1 MKKRLVSPSLLSA
14 VLTTFAVLAGVGSPS
29 FAQTAAQPDAWPQR
43 SVRLVVPFPPGGGTD
58 AVARA
63 LGQKLATRL
72 GQPVVIDNKP
82 GASTIIGTDSV
93 VKAEPDG
100 YTLLVSGSTSYTVNA
115 ALRPKLPYDPLKDL
129 APVAI
134 IARAPLVV
142 VVSATSPYKDLAGL
156 LAAAKAAPKT
166 INYATFGSGSA
177 PHLVGA
183 LIEQAADVRLQD
195 VPYRG
200 SAQAMMGL
208 IGGEIQ
214 MAIDTVASA
223 APHVRSGKLRALAI
237 AGNERAR
244 ALPTVPTVQELKLPD
259 AAFDGWYAV
268 AAPART
274 PAPIVDK
281 LLKEVEA
288 ALRDPQ
294 LQEQIR
300 AQGMEPVFIGPK
312 AMHAAM
318 DNEIGRYRALAHRAK
333 IVVD

>member
-1 MKKRLVSPSLLSA
+1 MKSLVQASLLSA
-14 VLTTFAVLAGVGSPS
+14 ALATLASIASVSH
-29 FAQTAAQPDAWPQR
+29 AQTSAPTDMWPER
-43 SVRLVVPFPPGGGTD
+43 AVRVVVPFPPGGGTD

-63 LGQKLATRL
+63 LSQKLSARL
-72 GQPVVIDNKP
+72 GKPVVVDNKP
-82 GASTIIGTDSV
+82 GASTIIGTDNV

-115 ALRPKLPYDPLKDL
+115 ALRHKLPYDPLKDL

-142 VVSATSPYKDLAGL
+142 VVNAASPYKDLGSL

-166 INYATFGSGSA
+166 IHYATFGSGSA

-183 LIEQAADVRLQD
+183 LLEQAAGVRLQD

-244 ALPTVPTVQELKLPD
+244 ALPGIPTVQELKLPE

-268 AAPART
+268 AAPSRT
-274 PAPIVDK
+274 PAPVVDK
-281 LLKEVEA
+281 LMKEVEA
-288 ALRDPQ
+288 AMCDTH

-300 AQGMEPVFIGPK
+300 AQGMEPVFVGPK
-312 AMHAAM
+312 AMRAAM
-318 DNEIGRYRALAHRAK
+318 EDEIGRYRALAHRAQ
-333 IVVD
+333 IVVE

>member
-1 MKKRLVSPSLLSA
+1 MKRLVRASLLSA
-14 VLTTFAVLAGVGSPS
+14 ALAAFASACIPALAQMASP
-29 FAQTAAQPDAWPQR
+29 TEAWPQR
-43 SVRLVVPFPPGGGTD
+43 AVRLVVPFPPGGGTD

-63 LGQKLATRL
+63 LGQTLSTRL
-72 GQPVVIDNKP
+72 GKPVVVDNKP

-134 IARAPLVV
+134 VARAPLVV
-142 VVSATSPYKDLAGL
+142 VVRADSPHKDLTSL

-166 INYATFGSGSA
+166 VNYATFGSGSA

-183 LIEQAADVRLQD
+183 LLEQAAGVRLQD

-214 MAIDTVASA
+214 MAVDTVASA
-223 APHVRSGKLRALAI
+223 APHVQSGKLRALAI
-237 AGNERAR
+237 AGNERSR
-244 ALPTVPTVQELKLPD
+244 ALPAVPTVRELKLPD

-274 PAPIVDK
+274 PAPVVDK
-281 LLKEVEA
+281 LVKAVEA
-288 ALRDPQ
+288 ALRDAR
-294 LQEQIR
+294 LQDQIR
-300 AQGMEPVFIGPK
+300 AQGMEPVLVGPK
-312 AMHAAM
+312 AMYAAM
-318 DNEIGRYRALAHRAK
+318 EDEIGRYRALAHRAQ
-333 IVVD
+333 IVVE

>member
-1 MKKRLVSPSLLSA
+1 MKSLVRASLLSA
-14 VLTTFAVLAGVGSPS
+14 ALTTFAALPSVSHAQAGASASVW
-29 FAQTAAQPDAWPQR
+29 PDRA
-43 SVRLVVPFPPGGGTD
+43 VRVVVPFPPGGGTD

-63 LGQKLATRL
+63 LSQTLATRL
-72 GQPVVIDNKP
+72 GKPVVVDNKP
-82 GASTIIGTDSV
+82 GASTIIGTDNV

-115 ALRPKLPYDPLKDL
+115 ALRNKLPYDPLKDL

-142 VVSATSPYKDLAGL
+142 VVNAASPYKDLASL

-166 INYATFGSGSA
+166 INYATFGSGSG
-177 PHLVGA
+177 PHLAGA
-183 LIEQAADVRLQD
+183 LLEQAAGVRLQD

-244 ALPTVPTVQELKLPD
+244 ALPNVATVQELNLPE
-259 AAFDGWYAV
+259 AAFDGWYA
-268 AAPART
+268 
-274 PAPIVDK
+274 
-281 LLKEVEA
+281 KEVEA
-288 ALRDPQ
+288 AMRDPH

-312 AMHAAM
+312 AMQATM
-318 DNEIGRYRALAHRAK
+318 EDEIGRYRALAHRAQ
-333 IVVD
+333 IVVE

>member
-1 MKKRLVSPSLLSA
+1 MKRLVRASLLSVA
-14 VLTTFAVLAGVGSPS
+14 LATLASTVSVS
-29 FAQTAAQPDAWPQR
+29 HAQTAAPTDTWPQR
-43 SVRLVVPFPPGGGTD
+43 TVRIVVPFPPGGGTD

-63 LGQKLATRL
+63 LGQKLSARL
-72 GQPVVIDNKP
+72 GKPVVIDNKP

-134 IARAPLVV
+134 VARAPLVI
-142 VVSATSPYKDLAGL
+142 VVSTNSPYKEMTAL

-183 LIEQAADVRLQD
+183 LLEQAAGVRLQD

-214 MAIDTVASA
+214 FAIDTVASA
-223 APHVRSGKLRALAI
+223 APHVRAGKLRALAI

-244 ALPTVPTVQELKLPD
+244 ALPNVATVQELKLPE

-268 AAPART
+268 SAPSRT
-274 PAPIVDK
+274 PAAIVDK
-281 LLKEVEA
+281 LGKEVEA
-288 ALRDPQ
+288 AMRDTH

-300 AQGMEPVFIGPK
+300 AQSMEPVFVGPK
-312 AMHAAM
+312 AMHATM
-318 DNEIGRYRALAHRAK
+318 EDEIGRYRALAHRAQ
-333 IVVD
+333 IVVE

>member
-1 MKKRLVSPSLLSA
+1 MKSLVRVTLLSA
-14 VLTTFAVLAGVGSPS
+14 VLATLASASCFS
-29 FAQTAAQPDAWPQR
+29 FAQPAAPADAWPQR
-43 SVRLVVPFPPGGGTD
+43 AVRLVVPFPPGGGTD

-63 LGQKLATRL
+63 LGQKLSTRL
-72 GQPVVIDNKP
+72 GKPVMVDNKP
-82 GASTIIGTDSV
+82 GASTIIGTDNV

-115 ALRPKLPYDPLKDL
+115 ALRHKLPYDPLKDL

-142 VVSATSPYKDLAGL
+142 VVSSASPYKDLASL
-156 LAAAKAAPKT
+156 LAAAKATPKS

-183 LIEQAADVRLQD
+183 LLEQAAGVRLQD

-214 MAIDTVASA
+214 LAVDTVASA
-223 APHVRSGKLRALAI
+223 APHVQSGKLRALAI

-244 ALPTVPTVQELKLPD
+244 ALPTVPTVRELKLPD

-274 PAPIVDK
+274 PVPILDK
-281 LLKEVEA
+281 LVKEVEA
-288 ALRDPQ
+288 AMREVQ

-300 AQGMEPVFIGPK
+300 AQGMEPVFVGPT

-318 DNEIGRYRALAHRAK
+318 EGEIGRYRALAHRAQ
-333 IVVD
+333 IVVE

>member
-1 MKKRLVSPSLLSA
+1 MKHAPLLALLAATCTALLS
-14 VLTTFAVLAGVGSPS
+14 GPGH
-29 FAQTAAQPDAWPQR
+29 AQPPGAAADWPQR
-43 SVRLVVPFPPGGGTD
+43 SIKLVVPFPPGGGTD

-63 LGQKLATRL
+63 LAQQLGHRL
-72 GQPVVIDNKP
+72 GKPAVVDNKP
-82 GASTIIGTDSV
+82 GAATIIGTDSV

-134 IARAPLVV
+134 VARAPLVLV
-142 VVSATSPYKDLAGL
+142 VNANAPYKDLAAL
-156 LAAAKAAPKT
+156 VAAAKAQPKSVT
-166 INYATFGSGSA
+166 YATFGSGSA

-183 LIEQAADVRLQD
+183 LLEQAAGVRLQD

-214 MAIDTVASA
+214 FAIDTVASA
-223 APHVRSGKLRALAI
+223 APHVRAGKLRALAI

-244 ALPTVPTVQELKLPD
+244 ALPSVPTLVELKLPD
-259 AAFDGWYAV
+259 AAFNGWYAI

-274 PAPIVDK
+274 PAPVLAK
-281 LLKEVEA
+281 LSKEVEA
-288 ALRDPQ
+288 SMREPA

-300 AQGMEPVFIGPK
+300 NQGMEPVFIG
-312 AMHAAM
+312 AQRMAAVM
-318 DNEIGRYRALAHRAK
+318 DDEIGRYRALAHRAQ

>member
-1 MKKRLVSPSLLSA
+1 MKRLVRASLLSVA
-14 VLTTFAVLAGVGSPS
+14 LAAFASACIPAL
-29 FAQTAAQPDAWPQR
+29 AQTASPTEAWPQR
-43 SVRLVVPFPPGGGTD
+43 ALRLVVPFPPGGGTD

-63 LGQKLATRL
+63 LGQTLSARL
-72 GQPVVIDNKP
+72 GKPVVVDNKP

-134 IARAPLVV
+134 VARAPLVV
-142 VVSATSPYKDLAGL
+142 VVRADSPHKDLASL
-156 LAAAKAAPKT
+156 LAAAKVAPKT
-166 INYATFGSGSA
+166 VNYATFGSGSA

-183 LIEQAADVRLQD
+183 LLEQAASVRLQD

-214 MAIDTVASA
+214 MAVDTVASA
-223 APHVRSGKLRALAI
+223 APHVQSGKLRALAI

-244 ALPTVPTVQELKLPD
+244 ALPTVPTVRELRLPD

-274 PAPIVDK
+274 PAPVVDK
-281 LLKEVEA
+281 LVKAVEA
-288 ALRDPQ
+288 ALRDAR

-300 AQGMEPVFIGPK
+300 AQGMEPVLLGPK

-318 DNEIGRYRALAHRAK
+318 EDEIGRYRALAHRAQ
-333 IVVD
+333 IVVE

>member
-1 MKKRLVSPSLLSA
+1 MKKFARTSLLCA
-14 VLTTFAVLAGVGSPS
+14 ALTALASVAGMAH
-29 FAQTAAQPDAWPQR
+29 AQTQASSSAWPDR
-43 SVRLVVPFPPGGGTD
+43 AVRVVVPFPPGGGTD

-63 LGQKLATRL
+63 VSQKLSDRL
-72 GQPVVIDNKP
+72 GKPVVVDNKP
-82 GASTIIGTDSV
+82 GAATIIGTDHV

-100 YTLLVSGSTSYTVNA
+100 YTLLISGSTSYTVNA
-115 ALRPKLPYDPLKDL
+115 ALRNKLPYDPLKDL

-134 IARAPLVV
+134 VARAPLVV
-142 VVSATSPYKDLAGL
+142 VVNSASPYKDLASL
-156 LAAAKAAPKT
+156 LAAAKAAPQT

-183 LIEQAADVRLQD
+183 LLEQTAGVRLQD

-214 MAIDTVASA
+214 MAIDTVVSA

-244 ALPTVPTVQELKLPD
+244 ALPTVPTVRELNLPE

-268 AAPART
+268 SAPSQT
-274 PAPIVDK
+274 PASIVSK
-281 LLKEVEA
+281 LGKEVEEA
-288 ALRDPQ
+288 MRDDKLR
-294 LQEQIR
+294 EQIR
-300 AQGMEPVFIGPK
+300 SAGMEPVFIGPK
-312 AMHAAM
+312 AMHATM
-318 DNEIGRYRALAHRAK
+318 EDEIGRYRALAHRAK
-333 IVVD
+333 IVVE

>member
-1 MKKRLVSPSLLSA
+1 MKHLVRASLLSA
-14 VLTTFAVLAGVGSPS
+14 ALAALASVSNLS
-29 FAQTAAQPDAWPQR
+29 HAQTTAPSDAWPQR
-43 SVRLVVPFPPGGGTD
+43 SVRVVVPFPPGGGTD

-63 LGQKLATRL
+63 LGQKLPARL
-72 GQPVVIDNKP
+72 GQPVVTDNKP
-82 GASTIIGTDSV
+82 GASTIIGTETV
-93 VKAEPDG
+93 VKADPDG

-134 IARAPLVV
+134 VARAPLVIV
-142 VVSATSPYKDLAGL
+142 VNANSPYKDLAAL
-156 LAAAKAAPKT
+156 MAAAKAAPKT
-166 INYATFGSGSA
+166 INYATVGSGSA

-183 LIEQAADVRLQD
+183 LLEQAADVRLQD

-244 ALPTVPTVQELKLPD
+244 ALPSVPTVVEQKLPD

-281 LLKEVEA
+281 LIKEVEA
-288 ALRDPQ
+288 ALRDPH

-300 AQGMEPVFIGPK
+300 AQGMEPVFVGPK
-312 AMHAAM
+312 AMHTAM

-333 IVVD
+333 IVVE

>member
-1 MKKRLVSPSLLSA
+1 MKRLVRASLLSA
-14 VLTTFAVLAGVGSPS
+14 ALAALASASIPAL
-29 FAQTAAQPDAWPQR
+29 AQTASPAEAWPQR
-43 SVRLVVPFPPGGGTD
+43 ALRVVVPFPPGGGTD

-63 LGQKLATRL
+63 LGQTLSTRL
-72 GQPVVIDNKP
+72 GKPVVVDNKP

-134 IARAPLVV
+134 VARAPLVV
-142 VVSATSPYKDLAGL
+142 VVRADSPHKDLTSL

-166 INYATFGSGSA
+166 VNYATFGSGSA

-183 LIEQAADVRLQD
+183 LLEQAAGVRLQD

-214 MAIDTVASA
+214 MAVDTVASA
-223 APHVRSGKLRALAI
+223 APHVQSGKLRALAI

-244 ALPTVPTVQELKLPD
+244 ALPAVPTVRELKLPD

-274 PAPIVDK
+274 PAPVVDK
-281 LLKEVEA
+281 LVKAVEA
-288 ALRDPQ
+288 ALRDAR
-294 LQEQIR
+294 LQDQIR
-300 AQGMEPVFIGPK
+300 AQGMEPVLVGPK

-318 DNEIGRYRALAHRAK
+318 EDEIGRYRALAHRAQ
-333 IVVD
+333 IVVE

>member
-1 MKKRLVSPSLLSA
+1 MKRLVRASLLSA
-14 VLTTFAVLAGVGSPS
+14 ALAAFASACIPALAQMASP
-29 FAQTAAQPDAWPQR
+29 TEAWPQR
-43 SVRLVVPFPPGGGTD
+43 AVRLVVPFPPGGGTD

-63 LGQKLATRL
+63 LGQTLSTRL
-72 GQPVVIDNKP
+72 GKPVVVDNKP

-134 IARAPLVV
+134 VARAPLVV
-142 VVSATSPYKDLAGL
+142 VVRADSPHKDLTSL

-166 INYATFGSGSA
+166 VNYATFGSGSA

-183 LIEQAADVRLQD
+183 LLEQAAGVRLQD

-214 MAIDTVASA
+214 MAVDTVASA
-223 APHVRSGKLRALAI
+223 APHVQSGKLRALAI

-244 ALPTVPTVQELKLPD
+244 ALPAVPTVRELKLPD

-274 PAPIVDK
+274 PAPVVDK
-281 LLKEVEA
+281 LVKAVEA
-288 ALRDPQ
+288 ALRDAR
-294 LQEQIR
+294 LQDQIR
-300 AQGMEPVFIGPK
+300 AQGMEPVLVGPK

-318 DNEIGRYRALAHRAK
+318 EDEIGRYRALAHRSQ
-333 IVVD
+333 IVVE

>member
-1 MKKRLVSPSLLSA
+1 MKRNHFLALGAAACAALLSG
-14 VLTTFAVLAGVGSPS
+14 AGPAH
-29 FAQTAAQPDAWPQR
+29 AQGAGTAGWPQR
-43 SVRLVVPFPPGGGTD
+43 TVKLAVPFPPGGGTD

-63 LGQKLATRL
+63 LAQQLAQRL
-72 GQPVVIDNKP
+72 GQPTVVDNKP

-100 YTLLVSGSTSYTVNA
+100 HTLLVSGSTSYTVNA

-134 IARAPLVV
+134 VARAPLVLV
-142 VVSATSPYKDLAGL
+142 VNASAPYKDLAAL
-156 LAAAKAAPKT
+156 LAAAKAQPKSVH
-166 INYATFGSGSA
+166 YATFGSGSA

-183 LIEQAADVRLQD
+183 LLEQAAGVRLQD

-200 SAQAMMGL
+200 SAQAMIGL
-208 IGGEIQ
+208 LGGEIQ
-214 MAIDTVASA
+214 FAIDTVASA
-223 APHVRSGKLRALAI
+223 APHVRAGKLRALAI

-244 ALPTVPTVQELKLPD
+244 ALPGVPTVVELQLPG
-259 AAFDGWYAV
+259 AVFDGWYAI

-274 PAPIVDK
+274 PAPVLAQLAK
-281 LLKEVEA
+281 AVEA
-288 ALRDPQ
+288 SLREPH

-300 AQGMEPVFIGPK
+300 NQGMEPVFIG
-312 AMHAAM
+312 AQRMAAIM
-318 DNEIGRYRALAHRAK
+318 DDEIGRYRALAHRAQ

>member
-1 MKKRLVSPSLLSA
+1 MKRFARAALLCSVLAAFAGTFSPSW
-14 VLTTFAVLAGVGSPS
+14 
-29 FAQTAAQPDAWPQR
+29 AQTAAPDVWPQR
-43 SVRLVVPFPPGGGTD
+43 PVRLVVPFPPGGGTD

-63 LGQKLATRL
+63 LGQKLSARL

-82 GASTIIGTDSV
+82 GASTIIGTESV

-115 ALRPKLPYDPLKDL
+115 ALRHKLPYDPLKDL
-129 APVAI
+129 APVAL
-134 IARAPLVV
+134 IARAPLVIV
-142 VVSATSPYKDLAGL
+142 VNAASPYKELGSL
-156 LAAAKAAPKT
+156 LVAAKAAPKA

-183 LIEQAADVRLQD
+183 LLEQAADVRLQD

-214 MAIDTVASA
+214 MAVDTVASA

-237 AGNERAR
+237 AGNDRAR
-244 ALPTVPTVQELKLPD
+244 ALPSVPTVRELKLPD
-259 AAFDGWYAV
+259 AAFDGWYAL

-274 PAPIVDK
+274 PAPVIDR
-281 LLKEVEA
+281 LLKEAETA
-288 ALRDPQ
+288 MRDAH

-300 AQGMEPVFIGPK
+300 AQGMEPVFVGPK

-318 DNEIGRYRALAHRAK
+318 EDEIGRYRALAHRAK

>member
-1 MKKRLVSPSLLSA
+1 MKRLVRASLLSVA
-14 VLTTFAVLAGVGSPS
+14 LAAFASACAPAL
-29 FAQTAAQPDAWPQR
+29 AQTASPTEAWPQR
-43 SVRLVVPFPPGGGTD
+43 ALRLVVPFPPGGGTD

-63 LGQKLATRL
+63 LGQTLSARL
-72 GQPVVIDNKP
+72 GKPVVVDNKP

-134 IARAPLVV
+134 VARAPLVV
-142 VVSATSPYKDLAGL
+142 VVRADSPYKNLASL

-166 INYATFGSGSA
+166 VNYATFGSGSG

-183 LIEQAADVRLQD
+183 LLEQAASVRLQD

-214 MAIDTVASA
+214 MAVDTVASA
-223 APHVRSGKLRALAI
+223 APHVQSGKLRALAI

-244 ALPTVPTVQELKLPD
+244 ALPTVPTVRELRLPD

-274 PAPIVDK
+274 PAPVVEK
-281 LLKEVEA
+281 LVKAVEA
-288 ALRDPQ
+288 ALRDAR

-300 AQGMEPVFIGPK
+300 AQGMEPVLLGPK

-318 DNEIGRYRALAHRAK
+318 EDEIGRYRALAHRAQ
-333 IVVD
+333 IVVE

>member
-1 MKKRLVSPSLLSA
+1 MKRLVRASLLPVALAAFASA
-14 VLTTFAVLAGVGSPS
+14 CIPAL
-29 FAQTAAQPDAWPQR
+29 AQTASPTEAWPQR
-43 SVRLVVPFPPGGGTD
+43 ALRLVVPFPPGGGTD

-63 LGQKLATRL
+63 LGQTLSARL
-72 GQPVVIDNKP
+72 GKPVVVDNKP

-134 IARAPLVV
+134 VARAPLVV
-142 VVSATSPYKDLAGL
+142 VVRADSPYKDLASL

-166 INYATFGSGSA
+166 VNYATFGSGSG

-183 LIEQAADVRLQD
+183 LLEQAASVRLQD

-214 MAIDTVASA
+214 MAVDTVASA
-223 APHVRSGKLRALAI
+223 APHVQSGKLRALAI

-244 ALPTVPTVQELKLPD
+244 ALPTVPTVRELRLPD

-274 PAPIVDK
+274 PAPVVEK
-281 LLKEVEA
+281 LVKAVEA
-288 ALRDPQ
+288 ALRDAR

-300 AQGMEPVFIGPK
+300 AQGMEPVFVGPK

-318 DNEIGRYRALAHRAK
+318 EDEIGRYRALAHRAQ
-333 IVVD
+333 IVVE

>member
-1 MKKRLVSPSLLSA
+1 MKRLVRASLLSVA
-14 VLTTFAVLAGVGSPS
+14 LATLASTAS
-29 FAQTAAQPDAWPQR
+29 LSHAQTAALTDPWPQR
-43 SVRLVVPFPPGGGTD
+43 TVRFVVPFPPGGGTD

-63 LGQKLATRL
+63 LGQKLSARL
-72 GQPVVIDNKP
+72 GKPVVVDNKP
-82 GASTIIGTDSV
+82 GASTIIGTEAV
-93 VKAEPDG
+93 VRAEPDG
-100 YTLLVSGSTSYTVNA
+100 YTLLVSGSSSYTVNP
-115 ALRPKLPYDPLKDL
+115 ALRKKLPYDPLKDL
-129 APVAI
+129 VPVAI
-134 IARAPLVV
+134 IARAPLVLV
-142 VVSATSPYKDLAGL
+142 VNADSPHKDLASL

-183 LIEQAADVRLQD
+183 LLEQAAGVRLQD

-214 MAIDTVASA
+214 FAIDTVASA

-244 ALPTVPTVQELKLPD
+244 ALPAVPTVQELKLPE

-281 LLKEVEA
+281 LMKEVEA
-288 ALRDPQ
+288 AMRDVA

-300 AQGMEPVFIGPK
+300 AQGMEPVFVGPK
-312 AMHAAM
+312 AMNAAM
-318 DNEIGRYRALAHRAK
+318 EDEIGRYRALAHRAQ
-333 IVVD
+333 IVVE

>member
-1 MKKRLVSPSLLSA
+1 MNRLVRASLLSA
-14 VLTTFAVLAGVGSPS
+14 TLAAITLAGSAAH
-29 FAQTAAQPDAWPQR
+29 AQAPASTDAWPQR
-43 SVRLVVPFPPGGGTD
+43 AVRLVVPFPPGGGTD

-63 LGQKLATRL
+63 LGQKLTARL
-72 GQPVVIDNKP
+72 GKPVVVDNKP
-82 GASTIIGTDSV
+82 GASTIIGTESV
-93 VKAEPDG
+93 VKSEPDG
-100 YTLLVSGSTSYTVNA
+100 YTLLVSGSSSYTVNA
-115 ALRPKLPYDPLKDL
+115 ALRPKLPYDVVKDL

-134 IARAPLVV
+134 IARAPLVLV
-142 VVSATSPYKDLAGL
+142 VNASSPYKDLNAL
-156 LAAAKAAPKT
+156 LIAAKAAPKSV
-166 INYATFGSGSA
+166 NYATFGSGSA

-183 LIEQAADVRLQD
+183 LLEQAAGVRLQD

-244 ALPTVPTVQELKLPD
+244 ALPSVPTVLELKLPD

-268 AAPART
+268 SAPSRT
-274 PAPIVDK
+274 PAAIADK
-281 LLKEVEA
+281 LVKEVEA
-288 ALRDPQ
+288 SMRDTH

-300 AQGMEPVFIGPK
+300 AQGMEPVFVGPK
-312 AMHAAM
+312 AMQATM
-318 DNEIGRYRALAHRAK
+318 EEEIGRYRALAHRAQ
-333 IVVD
+333 IVVE